1 MPPGS
6 RKRKDRRRR
15 EAESVDEDQ
24 ASRSIGRGHHI
35 HIHEIH
41 GREMVRHLRRPYIVA
56 LGYRPD
62 P

>member
-6 RKRKDRRRR
+6 RKRRDRRRR
-15 EAESVDEDQ
+15 EEEDQ
-24 ASRSIGRGHHI
+24 PVLPAVERGHHI
-35 HIHEIH
+35 HVHEIH
-41 GREMVRHLRRPYIVA
+41 GREMVRHLRRPHIVA